1 MQRCTGELNMHKGP
15 LQDATTA
22 QEHRKSPVERWVA
35 AINNDDLAALA
46 GIVAMA
52 FVDHHP
58 LPGQAGGLVGLKQM
72 YATLRTA
79 FPDWQIV
86 VEGMLVEGD
95 TVAVHSTWR
104 GTHQGEFLSIP
115 PTGAQFTVPA
125 MDVLRIADDKIVER
139 WGVVDLFGM
148 VQQLGILPPMGLT
161 GGSTRLD

>member
-1 MQRCTGELNMHKGP
+1 MDKGP
-15 LQDATTA
+15 LQDTA
-22 QEHRKSPVERWVA
+22 KEQRTSPVERLVA
-35 AINNDDLAALA
+35 AINDNDLAALA
-46 GIVAMA
+46 GIVAME
-52 FVDHHP
+52 FVDHQP
-58 LPGQAGGLVGLKQM
+58 LPGQADGLAGLKQM
-72 YATLRTA
+72 YAMLRTA

-86 VEGMLVEGD
+86 VERMLVEND

-125 MDVLRIADDKIVER
+125 VDVLRIADGKIVER

-148 VQQLGILPPMGLT
+148 VQQLGILPPMGLA